1 MVPKGKRED
10 RMPRTP
16 DKRRK
21 YSRRQ
26 WDGMV
31 KKWKKDIHDTV
42 AALEDRE
49 DEMSVGGLS
58 SVGSW
63 ADVGRVNSSWADE
76 VDEEEDIS
84 RSRLSSTSTDLG
96 LGASFSSDDVKEE
109 VF

>member
-1 MVPKGKRED
+1 
-10 RMPRTP
+10 MPRTP
-16 DKRRK
+16 NKRKK

-31 KKWKKDIHDTV
+31 KKWKKDIHDIV

-63 ADVGRVNSSWADE
+63 ADVGRINSSWADE
-76 VDEEEDIS
+76 VDEEEDKS

-96 LGASFSSDDVKEE
+96 LGASMNSSISSDDVKEE